1 MNINVDEDELT
12 GLSTGITDG
21 DGTTTVA
28 SFTGAQIIGL
38 VASGADEPVTVS
50 LNAAIDN
57 VDTGLDSKARTS
69 CLTSSARRR

>member
-12 GLSTGITDG
+12 RLSTGITDNDG
-21 DGTTTVA
+21 DDHGGDLHGRA
-28 SFTGAQIIGL
+28 DLAGL

-57 VDTGLDSKARTS
+57 VDTGLDSKGVEHPV
-69 CLTSSARRR
+69 

>member
-12 GLSTGITDG
+12 DG
-21 DGTTTVA
+21 HHRQRRDDHGGDVHGRA
-28 SFTGAQIIGL
+28 DSGL

-57 VDTGLDSKARTS
+57 VDTGLDSQGAEHPV
-69 CLTSSARRR
+69 